1 MKYIFNYKILTLV
14 ILFTILE
21 SCTKIDTFLSQM
33 PNKSTAKPL
42 QNIDELDGILGL
54 YSSFWVESSGTTY
67 AGSDDFGVLKEIH
80 DSYSGIYGGTS
91 MNYMLLPAIWDI
103 PAVENSGDKGWAEA
117 WGKIFKANMVLGNL
131 IAVIAKILSI
141 ALNIYMWIIIIRALL
156 SWVNPD
162 PYNPI
167 VMFLYRITEPVLS
180 FVRRKLPIGSFGIDF
195 SPMIVILI
203 IWLLQEFLVSTLLE
217 ISFRFQ

>member
-1 MKYIFNYKILTLV
+1 MPV
-14 ILFTILE
+14 I
-21 SCTKIDTFLSQM
+21 
-33 PNKSTAKPL
+33 
-42 QNIDELDGILGL
+42 
-54 YSSFWVESSGTTY
+54 
-67 AGSDDFGVLKEIH
+67 
-80 DSYSGIYGGTS
+80 
-91 MNYMLLPAIWDI
+91 
-103 PAVENSGDKGWAEA
+103 
-117 WGKIFKANMVLGNL
+117 GNL
-131 IAVIAKILSI
+131 IAVIAKLLYF

-203 IWLLQEFLVSTLLE
+203 IWLLQAYLVPTLLE
-217 ISFRFQ
+217 ISLRFH